1 MANTSMAV
9 VRDTARA
16 AHLLDPMRVS
26 LLERLSAPGSAS
38 TLARELGVP
47 RQRVNYHLRE
57 LEKAG
62 FVELVEE
69 RRKGNCVERLVKA
82 TAHSYLISPEVLG
95 VLGDTPEEQQDK
107 FSASYLLAAAGRMLR
122 DLSGHVDAATAAR
135 KRVATLTLET
145 DIRFA
150 TAEDRT
156 AFAEELS
163 TAVAR
168 IATKYHDA
176 KAYSGRTFHLVVGAY
191 PAVAR
196 PAANS
201 RSGAAGSAV
210 ARPAAN
216 SRDRAAVPRKHK
228 PKE

>member
-1 MANTSMAV
+1 MAKSSTAV
-9 VRDTARA
+9 VRDTSRA

-26 LLERLSAPGSAS
+26 LLGRLAEPGSAS
-38 TLARELGVP
+38 TLARDLGLP
-47 RQRVNYHLRE
+47 RQRINYHLRE

-82 TAHSYLISPEVLG
+82 TARCYLISPEILG
-95 VLGDTPEEQQDK
+95 ALGDTPEEQHDK

-122 DLSGHVDAATAAR
+122 DVSGHMDAATAAR

-163 TAVAR
+163 IAIAR
-168 IATKYHDA
+168 IAAKYHDA
-176 KAYSGRTFHLVVGAY
+176 KTPGGRNFHLVVGAY
-191 PAVAR
+191 PA
-196 PAANS
+196 
-201 RSGAAGSAV
+201 
-210 ARPAAN
+210 
-216 SRDRAAVPRKHK
+216 K

>member
-1 MANTSMAV
+1 MAKTSMAV
-9 VRDTARA
+9 VRDTSRA

-26 LLERLSAPGSAS
+26 LLERLAEPGSAS
-38 TLARELGVP
+38 TLARDLGLP

-82 TAHSYLISPEVLG
+82 TARSYLISPEILG
-95 VLGDTPEEQQDK
+95 ALGKTPEEQLDR

-122 DLSGHVDAATAAR
+122 DLSGQVEGATAAR

-150 TAEDRT
+150 RAEDRA

-163 TAVAR
+163 TAIAR
-168 IATKYHDA
+168 LAAKYHDA
-176 KAYSGRTFHLVVGAY
+176 KASGGRTFRLVVGSY
-191 PAVAR
+191 PR
-196 PAANS
+196 
-201 RSGAAGSAV
+201 
-210 ARPAAN
+210 
-216 SRDRAAVPRKHK
+216 
-228 PKE
+228 PKEKE